1 MISNS
6 TLLVFTA
13 SEPPFR
19 TEALPLFTHSEA
31 ICTSASGR
39 DSKITPITPMG
50 HVTFERISPSSN
62 CFFKTILLRGSSRP
76 IKLWMPSM
84 QSRNFFSSNS
94 SLFNMGSVRPFD
106 LPTLRSV
113 RLASKILSLQSTR
126 EELMLFR
133 AEFLTSE
140 VELPKIMLSCFTCL
154 KRLN

>member
-1 MISNS
+1 
-6 TLLVFTA
+6 
-13 SEPPFR
+13 
-19 TEALPLFTHSEA
+19 
-31 ICTSASGR
+31 
-39 DSKITPITPMG
+39 
-50 HVTFERISPSSN
+50 
-62 CFFKTILLRGSSRP
+62 
-76 IKLWMPSM
+76 
-84 QSRNFFSSNS
+84 
-94 SLFNMGSVRPFD
+94 MGSVRPFD